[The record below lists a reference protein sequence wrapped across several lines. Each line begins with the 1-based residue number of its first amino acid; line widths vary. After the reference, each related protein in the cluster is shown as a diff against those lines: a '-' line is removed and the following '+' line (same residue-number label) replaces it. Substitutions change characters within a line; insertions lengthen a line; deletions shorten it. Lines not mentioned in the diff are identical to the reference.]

1 MQKYLLLLVCGWAG
15 ISFTALISMLVS
27 ARTNSATLSV
37 AVPFLLIFLP
47 QIVSGVAGSSSAVSG
62 ILGLLP
68 DHLLQVSVVMNTFNL
83 YTLGG
88 KILAELELT
97 PWLYLIIS
105 AALVPLVYSV
115 YRKKNPA

>member
-1 MQKYLLLLVCGWAG
+1 
-15 ISFTALISMLVS
+15 
-27 ARTNSATLSV
+27 
-37 AVPFLLIFLP
+37 
-47 QIVSGVAGSSSAVSG
+47 
-62 ILGLLP
+62 
-68 DHLLQVSVVMNTFNL
+68 MNTFNL